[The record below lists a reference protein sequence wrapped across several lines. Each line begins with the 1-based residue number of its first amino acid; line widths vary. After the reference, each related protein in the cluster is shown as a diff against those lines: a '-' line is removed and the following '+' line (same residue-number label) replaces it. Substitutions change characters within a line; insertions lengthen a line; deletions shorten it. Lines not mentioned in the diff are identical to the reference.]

1 MSKTYIHYGHK
12 AFDPNLFVIPSNRP
26 CANKPRGGLWAS
38 SIDAHYGWKDWCKA
52 ESYRSCDNEDS
63 FCFQLTNGANIFTI
77 NSVEDVNRMPL
88 QKDGFSTSVIR
99 AINFESMYQNGVD
112 VIEYNLSNDDDL
124 YFALYG
130 WDCDCILVLNPNVVI
145 PI

>member
-12 AFDPNLFVIPSNRP
+12 TFEPGLFETPSNRRY
-26 CANKPRGGLWAS
+26 ANKPRGGLWAS
-38 SIDAHYGWKDWCKA
+38 AIDAHYGWKDWCKA
-52 ESYRSCDNEDS
+52 ESYYSCDNEDS
-63 FCFQLTNGANIFTI
+63 FCFQFTNGTNIFTI

-88 QKDGFSTSVIR
+88 QKDSCNESIIR
-99 AINFESMYQNGVD
+99 AIDFESMYQSGID
-112 VIEYNLSNDDDL
+112 AIEYNLSNDGNL

-130 WDCDCILVLNPNVVI
+130 WDCDRILVLNPKVVI

>member
-12 AFDPNLFVIPSNRP
+12 TFEPGFFETPSNRRY
-26 CANKPRGGLWAS
+26 ANKPRGGLWAS
-38 SIDAHYGWKDWCKA
+38 AINACYGWKDWCKT
-52 ESYRSCDNEDS
+52 ESYRSCDGEDS
-63 FCFQLTNGANIFTI
+63 FCFKLTNNANIFTI

-88 QKDGFSTSVIR
+88 QKDSRNESIIR
-99 AINFESMYQNGVD
+99 AIDFESMYQSGID
-112 VIEYNLSNDDDL
+112 AIEYNLSNDGNL

-130 WDCDCILVLNPNVVI
+130 WDCDCILVLNPKVVI